1 MIRYKIELGIGNLVR
16 SYRVCSWSV
25 IMETYFLAGFS
36 HLEPLCGSQQRPR
49 SLKEK
54 KEKQQVE
61 SCRRLTPLILLV
73 SS

>member
-1 MIRYKIELGIGNLVR
+1 MIQYKIEGL
-16 SYRVCSWSV
+16 RVSNILW
-25 IMETYFLAGFS
+25 TYFAAGFS